1 MSKVLAGRVWRSEFG
16 SSASMQSQAQLQEC
30 LESQGW
36 YSKQSEPRSKAEQFQ
51 TNKIDFKLIR
61 EDGERHYILIWKKK
75 IYQKDIVILNIYA
88 SSTPLPDFTKKSYY
102 IRDDSSSITLI
113 PSDFDSPLSPIAKSK
128 LWSEI
133 LQ

>member
-61 EDGERHYILIWKKK
+61 EDIDFKLIREDGERHYILIWKKK
-75 IYQKDIVILNIYA
+75 SIKRIL
-88 SSTPLPDFTKKSYY
+88 
-102 IRDDSSSITLI
+102 
-113 PSDFDSPLSPIAKSK
+113 
-128 LWSEI
+128 
-133 LQ
+133 